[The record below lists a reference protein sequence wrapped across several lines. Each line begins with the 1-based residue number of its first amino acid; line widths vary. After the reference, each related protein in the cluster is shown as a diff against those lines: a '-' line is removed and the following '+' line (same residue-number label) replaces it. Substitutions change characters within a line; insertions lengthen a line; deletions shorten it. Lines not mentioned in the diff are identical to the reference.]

1 MRQGRLDEA
10 AEGTERRGG
19 MILPCTT
26 CKYRT
31 VEESGFRIFIGC
43 SDKEKEKGFRYDDF
57 LYHHKCSNYEEETEI
72 DETARAITSVLVR
85 GGQE

>member
-1 MRQGRLDEA
+1 
-10 AEGTERRGG
+10 

-31 VEESGFRIFIGC
+31 VEESGFRRFIGC

-57 LYHHKCSNYEEETEI
+57 LYHHKCSNYEEEIEI
-72 DETARAITSVLVR
+72 DETARAITNAIER
-85 GGQE
+85 GEQSLKWEEEERK